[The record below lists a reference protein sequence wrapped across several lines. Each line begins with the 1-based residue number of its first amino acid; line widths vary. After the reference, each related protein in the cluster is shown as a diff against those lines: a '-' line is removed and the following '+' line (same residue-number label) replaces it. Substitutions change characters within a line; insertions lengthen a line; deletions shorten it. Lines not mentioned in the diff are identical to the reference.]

1 MKKYNNLN
9 DLLVDTNI
17 MYQIRADGVD
27 YLSRGIYRKMD
38 KVIKKDFKQS
48 YKVYKKIDK
57 IRNKTY
63 NNQVSVEKKSKHPSL
78 FTRFFA
84 FSKKKDKCSSENK
97 EKNEKVEE
105 K

>member
-17 MYQIRADGVD
+17 MYEIRADGVD
-27 YLSRGIYRKMD
+27 YLSKGTYKKMD

-48 YKVYKKIDK
+48 YKVYRKIDK

-63 NNQVSVEKKSKHPSL
+63 NNQVNAEKKIKHPSI

-84 FSKKKDKCSSENK
+84 LLKKKSKCSNK
-97 EKNEKVEE
+97 TKK
-105 K
+105 KTKK

>member
-27 YLSRGIYRKMD
+27 YLSKGTYKKMD

-48 YKVYKKIDK
+48 YKVYKQIDK
-57 IRNKTY
+57 IRSKTY
-63 NNQVSVEKKSKHPSL
+63 NNQVNVEKNAKHPTL

-84 FSKKKDKCSSENK
+84 LFKKKNKCSSENK